1 MILNYFLHF
10 VSSFIIILYCFDKV
24 KILNDLDELVANLL
38 KENNKKIKI
47 TREWREKSL
56 RCNEGSEY

>member
-1 MILNYFLHF
+1 MNYFLHF

-38 KENNKKIKI
+38 KENNKKNKDHQ
-47 TREWREKSL
+47 RMEREKF
-56 RCNEGSEY
+56 EV